1 MLAKLQSLCYNIAT
15 LSEGGKNMKNI
26 KQITKKL
33 FLALISAVIV
43 LTSQNVNAVASSIEL
58 GVGEV
63 LPGYV
68 SGVKFNT
75 KVKKDGTLLYCLNM
89 NKKTA

>member
-1 MLAKLQSLCYNIAT
+1 
-15 LSEGGKNMKNI
+15 MKNI

-75 KVKKDGTLLYCLNM
+75 KVKKDGKCYYMVLGRDLVPYNEESS
-89 NKKTA
+89 AE